1 MIQADRKIK
10 KGSREVMYFSIVFL
24 FSFFPLLNPLFS
36 QTTDTKELDQILRQ
50 ELGEN
55 KSKPVGSDSG
65 SNGNSGSNPN
75 FDSNS
80 NGKSANGNTSNPQ
93 ANGSQSASSEGNKEE
108 PNLIQERYAENQDDS
123 PSATWILL
131 KILFVLAILVGAG
144 YYLILQMQKSKS
156 AKYPVKGFM
165 KVLSSLPLSA
175 TQSVQ
180 IIEVGGR
187 TLVLGVADGSVS
199 LLTEVTAPDEK
210 NQIQKMKEEADPYV
224 PNFLETVLES
234 LQSKAQRK
242 IRINPNQMETLE
254 MDGAAEIQRKAKE
267 GLERL
272 RKHRKLLEG
281 GET

>member
-1 MIQADRKIK
+1 MIRSIHKSLKQ
-10 KGSREVMYFSIVFL
+10 KGQVMYFCLILVLAVSPVI
-24 FSFFPLLNPLFS
+24 S
-36 QTTDTKELDQILRQ
+36 QNTETKELDQILRQ
-50 ELGEN
+50 ELGDP
-55 KSKPVGSDSG
+55 KSKPSDVNNS
-65 SNGNSGSNPN
+65 NSGPKFEGST
-75 FDSNS
+75 
-80 NGKSANGNTSNPQ
+80 NTS
-93 ANGSQSASSEGNKEE
+93 SSNAGEATKGKEE
-108 PNLIQERYAENQDDS
+108 TNLIQERYAENSDDS

-131 KILFVLAILVGAG
+131 KILFILAILVGAG

-210 NQIQKMKEEADPYV
+210 SQIQKLKEEADPYV

-242 IRINPNQMETLE
+242 IRINPSKMESLE
-254 MDGAAEIQRKAKE
+254 FDGAAEIQRKAKE

-272 RKHRKLLEG
+272 RKHRELLEG
-281 GET
+281 GES

>member
-1 MIQADRKIK
+1 
-10 KGSREVMYFSIVFL
+10 MYFSFL
-24 FSFFPLLNPLFS
+24 LLFLITPLFS
-36 QTTDTKELDQILRQ
+36 QNTDTKELDQILRQ
-50 ELGEN
+50 ELGE
-55 KSKPVGSDSG
+55 SKPKTSG
-65 SNGNSGSNPN
+65 IDGASNGNSGSSS
-75 FDSNS
+75 DSGNQT
-80 NGKSANGNTSNPQ
+80 NGKSGNGFDQSPNTN
-93 ANGSQSASSEGNKEE
+93 QSSDGNKQE
-108 PNLIQERYAENQDDS
+108 PNLIQERYAENLDDS
-123 PSATWILL
+123 PSATWILV

-242 IRINPNQMETLE
+242 IRINPSQMEGLE

>member
-1 MIQADRKIK
+1 
-10 KGSREVMYFSIVFL
+10 MYFCLILVLAIS
-24 FSFFPLLNPLFS
+24 PLVS
-36 QTTDTKELDQILRQ
+36 QNVETKELDQILRQ
-50 ELGEN
+50 ELGES
-55 KSKPVGSDSG
+55 KSKPTDGSSSTSSPTQNG
-65 SNGNSGSNPN
+65 STNPN
-75 FDSNS
+75 
-80 NGKSANGNTSNPQ
+80 KANAGEVSKE
-93 ANGSQSASSEGNKEE
+93 SEGT
-108 PNLIQERYAENQDDS
+108 NLIQERYAENPDDS

-144 YYLILQMQKSKS
+144 YYLILQMQKTKS

-210 NQIQKMKEEADPYV
+210 SQIQKMKEEADPYV

-242 IRINPNQMETLE
+242 IRINPSKMESLE
-254 MDGAAEIQRKAKE
+254 FDGAAEIQRKAKE

-272 RKHRKLLEG
+272 RKHRELLEG
-281 GET
+281 GES

>member
-1 MIQADRKIK
+1 MIRSIHKSLKQ
-10 KGSREVMYFSIVFL
+10 KGQVMYFCLILVFAV
-24 FSFFPLLNPLFS
+24 SPVIS
-36 QTTDTKELDQILRQ
+36 QNAETKELDQILRQ
-50 ELGEN
+50 ELGD
-55 KSKPVGSDSG
+55 SKPKPVDANPS
-65 SNGNSGSNPN
+65 NSGSKFEGSTNTT
-75 FDSNS
+75 NS
-80 NGKSANGNTSNPQ
+80 NVGEATKGN
-93 ANGSQSASSEGNKEE
+93 EE
-108 PNLIQERYAENQDDS
+108 TNLIQERYAENSDDS

-131 KILFVLAILVGAG
+131 KILFILSILVGAG
-144 YYLILQMQKSKS
+144 YFLILQMQKTKS

-187 TLVLGVADGSVS
+187 ILVLGVADGSVS

-210 NQIQKMKEEADPYV
+210 SQIQKMKEEADPYV

-242 IRINPNQMETLE
+242 IRINPAKMESLE
-254 MDGAAEIQRKAKE
+254 FDGAAEIQRKAKE

-272 RKHRKLLEG
+272 RKHRELLEG
-281 GET
+281 GES

>member
-1 MIQADRKIK
+1 MIHLGKRVQKRK
-10 KGSREVMYFSIVFL
+10 GQVMYFCLTLVF
-24 FSFFPLLNPLFS
+24 FVSPLLS
-36 QTTDTKELDQILRQ
+36 QNVGTKELDQILRQ
-50 ELGEN
+50 ELGD
-55 KSKPVGSDSG
+55 SKTKPTDSNNSSSAPKFEGSSDSNKTKTEEG
-65 SNGNSGSNPN
+65 T
-75 FDSNS
+75 
-80 NGKSANGNTSNPQ
+80 KV
-93 ANGSQSASSEGNKEE
+93 SEET
-108 PNLIQERYAENQDDS
+108 NLIQERYAENPDDS

-131 KILFVLAILVGAG
+131 KILFILAILVGAG

-165 KVLSSLPLSA
+165 KVLSSLSLSA

-180 IIEVGGR
+180 IVEVGGR

-210 NQIQKMKEEADPYV
+210 SQIQKMKEEADPYV

-242 IRINPNQMETLE
+242 IRINPSKMESLE
-254 MDGAAEIQRKAKE
+254 SDGAAEIQRKAKE

-272 RKHRKLLEG
+272 RKHRELLEG
-281 GET
+281 GES

>member
-1 MIQADRKIK
+1 MISFKQRMSKQ
-10 KGSREVMYFSIVFL
+10 KGQVMYFCLILVLAAF
-24 FSFFPLLNPLFS
+24 PLFS
-36 QTTDTKELDQILRQ
+36 QGVETKELDQILRQ
-50 ELGEN
+50 ELGDP
-55 KSKPVGSDSG
+55 KSKPADS
-65 SNGNSGSNPN
+65 NNPN
-75 FDSNS
+75 SAPKFEGSPNTNKTNAS
-80 NGKSANGNTSNPQ
+80 EEAGK
-93 ANGSQSASSEGNKEE
+93 GSEE
-108 PNLIQERYAENQDDS
+108 TNLIQERYAENQDDS

-144 YYLILQMQKSKS
+144 YYLILQMQKTKS

-165 KVLSSLPLSA
+165 KVLSSLSLSA

-180 IIEVGGR
+180 IVEVGGR

-210 NQIQKMKEEADPYV
+210 SQIQKMKEEADPYV

-242 IRINPNQMETLE
+242 IRINPSKMESLE
-254 MDGAAEIQRKAKE
+254 FDGAAEIQRKAKE

-272 RKHRKLLEG
+272 RKHRELLEG
-281 GET
+281 GES

>member
-1 MIQADRKIK
+1 
-10 KGSREVMYFSIVFL
+10 MYFSILFFFL
-24 FSFFPLLNPLFS
+24 VSPIFS
-36 QTTDTKELDQILRQ
+36 QNSDTKELDQILRQ
-50 ELGEN
+50 ELGES
-55 KSKPVGSDSG
+55 KSKPNGTETGSTGNTG
-65 SNGNSGSNPN
+65 SNGSS
-75 FDSNS
+75 DS
-80 NGKSANGNTSNPQ
+80 NGKSQNGNSSNG
-93 ANGSQSASSEGNKEE
+93 ATNNGQSASAGGNPGE

-199 LLTEVTAPDEK
+199 LLTEVTAPEEK

-242 IRINPNQMETLE
+242 IRINPSQMDSLE

>member
-1 MIQADRKIK
+1 
-10 KGSREVMYFSIVFL
+10 MYFSIAFL
-24 FSFFPLLNPLFS
+24 LFITPLFS
-36 QTTDTKELDQILRQ
+36 QNPDTKELDQILRQ
-50 ELGEN
+50 ELGE
-55 KSKPVGSDSG
+55 SKPKPSG
-65 SNGNSGSNPN
+65 TDGTSNGNSGSNS
-75 FDSNS
+75 DSGNS
-80 NGKSANGNTSNPQ
+80 TNGKSANGNGFGSS
-93 ANGSQSASSEGNKEE
+93 ANTNQSSSSDGNKQE

-123 PSATWILL
+123 PSATWILV

-144 YYLILQMQKSKS
+144 YYLVLQMQKSKS

-199 LLTEVTAPDEK
+199 LLTEVTAPEEK

-242 IRINPNQMETLE
+242 IRINPNQMEGLE

>member
-1 MIQADRKIK
+1 MIQTERKMK
-10 KGSREVMYFSIVFL
+10 RRSGKVMYFSILLL
-24 FSFFPLLNPLFS
+24 FSFIPVFS
-36 QTTDTKELDQILRQ
+36 QNTETKELDQILRQ
-50 ELGEN
+50 ELGDS
-55 KSKPVGSDSG
+55 KSKPGSPDNG
-65 SNGNSGSNPN
+65 SNVNSGSNLDTN
-75 FDSNS
+75 NQS
-80 NGKSANGNTSNPQ
+80 NGKQGSGFGASANTN
-93 ANGSQSASSEGNKEE
+93 QSAEGKKQEE
-108 PNLIQERYAENQDDS
+108 PNLIQERYNENQDDS
-123 PSATWILL
+123 PSATWILV

-144 YYLILQMQKSKS
+144 YYLVLQMQKSKS

-199 LLTEVTAPDEK
+199 LLTEVTAAEEK

-242 IRINPNQMETLE
+242 IRINPNQMEGLE

-281 GET
+281 GEA

>member
-1 MIQADRKIK
+1 MK
-10 KGSREVMYFSIVFL
+10 SRSGKVMYFSVLFL
-24 FSFFPLLNPLFS
+24 FSFSPLFS
-36 QTTDTKELDQILRQ
+36 QNSETKELDQILRQ
-50 ELGEN
+50 ELGES
-55 KSKPVGSDSG
+55 KSKPGLSDTG
-65 SNGNSGSNPN
+65 SNGNSSSNL
-75 FDSNS
+75 DSGNQS
-80 NGKSANGNTSNPQ
+80 NGKLGNGLGTSANTSKS
-93 ANGSQSASSEGNKEE
+93 GDENKQEE
-108 PNLIQERYAENQDDS
+108 PNLIQERYNENQDDS
-123 PSATWILL
+123 PSATWILV

-144 YYLILQMQKSKS
+144 YYLVLQMQKSKS

-199 LLTEVTAPDEK
+199 LLTEVTAPEEK

-242 IRINPNQMETLE
+242 IRINPNQMEGLE

-281 GET
+281 GEA

>member
-1 MIQADRKIK
+1 
-10 KGSREVMYFSIVFL
+10 MYFSVLFL
-24 FSFFPLLNPLFS
+24 FSFFPLFS
-36 QTTDTKELDQILRQ
+36 QNSETKELDQILRQ
-50 ELGEN
+50 ELGES
-55 KSKPVGSDSG
+55 KSKPSASEGS
-65 SNGNSGSNPN
+65 SNGNSGSNL
-75 FDSNS
+75 DSSNQS
-80 NGKSANGNTSNPQ
+80 NGKQGNGFSPSANAG
-93 ANGSQSASSEGNKEE
+93 QSADGNKQEE
-108 PNLIQERYAENQDDS
+108 PNLIQERYNENQDDS
-123 PSATWILL
+123 PSATWILV

-144 YYLILQMQKSKS
+144 YYLVLQMQKSKS

-199 LLTEVTAPDEK
+199 LLTEVTAPEEK

-242 IRINPNQMETLE
+242 IRINSNQMEGLE

-281 GET
+281 GEA

>member
-1 MIQADRKIK
+1 
-10 KGSREVMYFSIVFL
+10 MYFSILLL
-24 FSFFPLLNPLFS
+24 FSFFPLFS
-36 QTTDTKELDQILRQ
+36 QTTETKELDQILRQ
-50 ELGEN
+50 ELGE
-55 KSKPVGSDSG
+55 SKTKPNASEGS
-65 SNGNSGSNPN
+65 SNGNSGSNL
-75 FDSNS
+75 DSNNQS
-80 NGKSANGNTSNPQ
+80 NGKQGNGFSPSTNTN
-93 ANGSQSASSEGNKEE
+93 QSPEGNKQEE
-108 PNLIQERYAENQDDS
+108 PNLIQERYNENQDDS
-123 PSATWILL
+123 PSATWILV

-144 YYLILQMQKSKS
+144 YYLVLQMQKSKS

-199 LLTEVTAPDEK
+199 LLTEVTAPEEK

-242 IRINPNQMETLE
+242 IRINPNQMEGLE

-281 GET
+281 GEA

>member
-1 MIQADRKIK
+1 
-10 KGSREVMYFSIVFL
+10 MYFCLAL
-24 FSFFPLLNPLFS
+24 FFVVTPLFS
-36 QTTDTKELDQILRQ
+36 QNADTKELDSILRQ
-50 ELGEN
+50 ELGDS
-55 KSKPVGSDSG
+55 KSKP
-65 SNGNSGSNPN
+65 NSGSAP
-75 FDSNS
+75 
-80 NGKSANGNTSNPQ
+80 AT
-93 ANGSQSASSEGNKEE
+93 NGSSNTDKATNNETPKVSEET
-108 PNLIQERYAENQDDS
+108 NLIQERYAENADDS

-165 KVLSSLPLSA
+165 KVLSSLSLSA

-180 IIEVGGR
+180 IVEVGGR

-199 LLTEVTAPDEK
+199 LLTEVTAPEEK
-210 NQIQKMKEEADPYV
+210 SQIQKMKEEADPYV

-242 IRINPNQMETLE
+242 IRINPSKMEGLE
-254 MDGAAEIQRKAKE
+254 FDGAAEIQRKAKE

-272 RKHRKLLEG
+272 RKHRELLEG
-281 GET
+281 GES

>member
-1 MIQADRKIK
+1 
-10 KGSREVMYFSIVFL
+10 MYFSILLL
-24 FSFFPLLNPLFS
+24 FSFFPLFS
-36 QTTDTKELDQILRQ
+36 QTTETKELDQILRQ
-50 ELGEN
+50 ELGE
-55 KSKPVGSDSG
+55 SKTKPYASEGS
-65 SNGNSGSNPN
+65 SNGNSGSNL
-75 FDSNS
+75 DSNNQS
-80 NGKSANGNTSNPQ
+80 NGKQGNGFSPSTNTN
-93 ANGSQSASSEGNKEE
+93 QSPEGNKQEE
-108 PNLIQERYAENQDDS
+108 PNLIQERYNENQDDS
-123 PSATWILL
+123 PSATWILV

-144 YYLILQMQKSKS
+144 YYLVLQMQKSKS

-199 LLTEVTAPDEK
+199 LLTEVTAPEEK

-242 IRINPNQMETLE
+242 IRINPNQMEGLE

-281 GET
+281 GEA

>member
-1 MIQADRKIK
+1 
-10 KGSREVMYFSIVFL
+10 MYFCLALVLVFSPT
-24 FSFFPLLNPLFS
+24 FAQNSE
-36 QTTDTKELDQILRQ
+36 TKELDQILRQ
-50 ELGEN
+50 ELGD
-55 KSKPVGSDSG
+55 SKAKPASGVGSDS
-65 SNGNSGSNPN
+65 SSGSNE
-75 FDSNS
+75 
-80 NGKSANGNTSNPQ
+80 SANTSK
-93 ANGSQSASSEGNKEE
+93 ANAADVSKDSEGT
-108 PNLIQERYAENQDDS
+108 NLIQERYAENQDDS

-144 YYLILQMQKSKS
+144 YYLILQMQKTKS

-180 IIEVGGR
+180 IVEVGGR

-210 NQIQKMKEEADPYV
+210 SQIQKMKEEADPYV

-242 IRINPNQMETLE
+242 IRINPSKMESLE
-254 MDGAAEIQRKAKE
+254 FDGAAEIQRKAKE

-272 RKHRKLLEG
+272 RKHRELLEG
-281 GET
+281 GES

>member
-1 MIQADRKIK
+1 MIQKTKTGKEVNRK
-10 KGSREVMYFSIVFL
+10 VMYFSIL
-24 FSFFPLLNPLFS
+24 FFFFFSPLFS
-36 QTTDTKELDQILRQ
+36 QNADTKELDQILRQ
-50 ELGEN
+50 ELGES
-55 KSKPVGSDSG
+55 KSKPTGSESG
-65 SNGNSGSNPN
+65 SNGNSGSNVSS
-75 FDSNS
+75 DSNV
-80 NGKSANGNTSNPQ
+80 KSQNGNGSNSSTN
-93 ANGSQSASSEGNKEE
+93 NGQSESSNGNKEE
-108 PNLIQERYAENQDDS
+108 PNLIQERYSENQDDS

-165 KVLSSLPLSA
+165 KVLSSLPLST

-199 LLTEVTAPDEK
+199 LLTEVTAPEEK
-210 NQIQKMKEEADPYV
+210 SQIQKMKEEADPYV

>member
-1 MIQADRKIK
+1 MIHNKREMK
-10 KGSREVMYFSIVFL
+10 SRCGKVMYFFVLLL
-24 FSFFPLLNPLFS
+24 FSFFPLFAQN
-36 QTTDTKELDQILRQ
+36 TETKELDQILRQ
-50 ELGEN
+50 ELGES
-55 KSKPVGSDSG
+55 KSKPSASEGS
-65 SNGNSGSNPN
+65 SNGNSDTNTLNGNGSN
-75 FDSNS
+75 SS
-80 NGKSANGNTSNPQ
+80 SNTS
-93 ANGSQSASSEGNKEE
+93 SSASPNRNKEEE
-108 PNLIQERYAENQDDS
+108 PNLIQERYNENQDDS
-123 PSATWILL
+123 PSATWILV

-144 YYLILQMQKSKS
+144 YYLVLQMQKSKS

-199 LLTEVTAPDEK
+199 LLTEVTAPEEK
-210 NQIQKMKEEADPYV
+210 NQIQKMKEEADPYI
-224 PNFLETVLES
+224 PNFLESVLES

-242 IRINPNQMETLE
+242 IRINPNQMESLE
-254 MDGAAEIQRKAKE
+254 LDGAAEIQRKAKE

-281 GET
+281 GEA